1 MINFRYHLASL
12 IAVFLA
18 LGLGIVAGS
27 TFVSPETVRALNN
40 SLRRIDNSNKALQ
53 AQNDAVAQNNR
64 DLLRY
69 AQSSRDLLVQ
79 GKLAGRPAILVSF
92 DTTPG
97 SETSQMAS
105 TLVTAGARLQGSLAL
120 SSNLALADD
129 ASRQQAAAVVG
140 GGISGIDPL
149 QAAITHQMSEALA
162 GKTPGVLQRLVDAG
176 LASRGPGVAGDAAQ
190 PPATLAVPGTAVVF
204 LAPAEPAPG
213 AKPGPDL
220 GKTIIL
226 PILRDLSSAQVL
238 VAVGEDGSS
247 PLPLLTPIRQDSS
260 LRVVTADTVDQPMG
274 QAAVVLGLAEALSA
288 NVWGAY
294 GSGPGA
300 GAPLPTPQ
308 PPASPSSIP
317 TPAASPSRRVAAKL
331 P

>member
-1 MINFRYHLASL
+1 VINFRYHLASL

-40 SLRRIDNSNKALQ
+40 SLRRIDSSNKALQ
-53 AQNDAVAQNNR
+53 TQNDALAQTNR

-69 AQSSRDLLVQ
+69 AESSRNLLVQ
-79 GKLAGRPAILVSF
+79 GKLAGRPAVLVSF

-105 TLVTAGARLQGSLAL
+105 TLVAAGARLQGTVAL

-129 ASRQQAAAVVG
+129 ASRLQAATVVG
-140 GGISGIDPL
+140 GGISGAEAL
-149 QAAITHQMSEALA
+149 QAALARQLGDALA
-162 GKTPGVLQRLVDAG
+162 GKSPGVVQRLIDAG
-176 LASRGPGVAGDAAQ
+176 LASRGPGVAGEAQLPPASLAAPGAAVILLAPAQ
-190 PPATLAVPGTAVVF
+190 PVPGTK
-204 LAPAEPAPG
+204 PAP
-213 AKPGPDL
+213 DL
-220 GKTIIL
+220 ARTIIL
-226 PILRDLSSAQVL
+226 PIVRGLSSAQVL

-247 PLPLLTPIRQDSS
+247 PLPVLAPIRQDSS

-274 QAAVVLGLAEALSA
+274 QAAVVLGLAEAVSTNA
-288 NVWGAY
+288 WGAY

-300 GAPLPTPQ
+300 SGPLPTPQ
-308 PPASPSSIP
+308 PAGSLTPSSLLPASPSP
-317 TPAASPSRRVAAKL
+317 K
-331 P
+331 

>member
-1 MINFRYHLASL
+1 VINFRYHLASL

-40 SLRRIDNSNKALQ
+40 SLRRIDTSNKGLQ
-53 AQNDAVAQNNR
+53 TQNDALAQTNR

-69 AQSSRDLLVQ
+69 AESSRNLLVQ
-79 GKLAGRPAILVSF
+79 GKLAGRPAVLVSF

-105 TLVTAGARLQGSLAL
+105 TLVAAGARLEGTVAL

-129 ASRQQAAAVVG
+129 ASRQQAATVVG
-140 GGISGIDPL
+140 GGLSG
-149 QAAITHQMSEALA
+149 AEALQTALARQLSDAFA
-162 GKTPGVLQRLVDAG
+162 GKSPGIVQRLIDVG
-176 LASRGPGVAGDAAQ
+176 LASRGPGVAGDAQQ
-190 PPATLAVPGTAVVF
+190 PPASLATPGTAVIL
-204 LAPAEPAPG
+204 LAPAQPVPG

-220 GKTIIL
+220 ARTLIL
-226 PILRDLSSAQVL
+226 PIVRGLSSAQVL
-238 VAVGEDGSS
+238 VAVAEDGSS
-247 PLPLLTPIRQDSS
+247 PLPVLAPIRQDSS

-274 QAAVVLGLAEALSA
+274 QAAVVLGLAEALSTNA
-288 NVWGAY
+288 WGAY

-300 GAPLPTPQ
+300 SAPLPTPQ
-308 PPASPSSIP
+308 PPGSPAPSSP
-317 TPAASPSRRVAAKL
+317 LPASPSRK
-331 P
+331 